1 MVFGIFQRG
10 KLAIPEKRVVSLR
23 GWTFFSLLIIVP
35 AGFYS
40 KFYQGPAALWV
51 NNSLSGVFYE
61 IFWCLLIFLLLNK
74 ARPMRIAFAVLILT
88 CFLEF
93 LQLWHP
99 PFLEY
104 LRSFFIGQTILGT
117 TFAWSDFPYYFLGS
131 GIGWLCLRRLQA
143 LNKCC

>member
-1 MVFGIFQRG
+1 MAESKVLPS
-10 KLAIPEKRVVSLR
+10 KK
-23 GWTFFSLLIIVP
+23 WTLLSLLIIVP
-35 AGFYS
+35 VGFYA

-61 IFWCLLIFLLLNK
+61 IFWCLLIFLFLPK
-74 ARPMRIAFAVLILT
+74 WRPVTIALAVLVLT

-104 LRSFFIGQTILGT
+104 LRSFFIGRTILGT

-131 GIGWLCLRRLQA
+131 GIGWFWLRQLRN
-143 LNKCC
+143 LNKDS